1 MNGRPGKPCPVL
13 FSINVFYL
21 SIVADTLKGSF
32 YANPIQV
39 DYPASPEEM
48 HAFPEYYGKN
58 IC

>member
-1 MNGRPGKPCPVL
+1 MSSL
-13 FSINVFYL
+13 TSSIL

-39 DYPASPEEM
+39 DYTTSPEEM
-48 HAFPEYYGKN
+48 HEFPEYYGKN

>member
-1 MNGRPGKPCPVL
+1 MAGRV
-13 FSINVFYL
+13 SRVFFLSSNIL

-39 DYPASPEEM
+39 DCTASPEEI

>member
-1 MNGRPGKPCPVL
+1 MSSL
-13 FSINVFYL
+13 TSSFL

-39 DYPASPEEM
+39 DHTASPEEM

>member
-1 MNGRPGKPCPVL
+1 MAGQV
-13 FSINVFYL
+13 SHVFLNLKRIIYQA
-21 SIVADTLKGSF
+21 IDTLKGSF

-39 DYPASPEEM
+39 DYTASPEEM